1 MRISAK
7 ILESDKQVR
16 TLILNS
22 LLSEVNKTIQ
32 KSLPIIDLSVQKIVA
47 KAMQDEPEYESLKS
61 GALKYELGIADANS
75 IDQLIQAIVETGQ
88 IDNKN
93 TKITN
98 QGLNGGFTY
107 RMIGK
112 QDLQAITLSS
122 HARVVDL
129 QRQYSL
135 PWLEWL
141 LFEGT
146 SPIVKNYE
154 VVLEPSSYSRTGGAL
169 MQRSNTNWR
178 VPPQYAGT
186 ITNNWITRALS
197 TCEKQVVTIIQST
210 IKSNI

>member
-32 KSLPIIDLSVQKIVA
+32 KSLPIINLSIQKIVA
-47 KAMQDEPEYESLKS
+47 KALRDEPEYLSLKT
-61 GALKYELGIADANS
+61 GTLRYELGIANPNS
-75 IDQLIQAIVETGQ
+75 IDELVQALVETGQ

-98 QGLNGGFTY
+98 YGISGGFVY
-107 RMIGK
+107 KMIGK

-122 HARVVDL
+122 NARVIDL

-141 LFEGT
+141 LFEGS

-154 VVLEPSSYSRTGGAL
+154 VVLEPSTYSRTGGAL
-169 MQRSNTNWR
+169 MKRSNTNWR

-197 TCEKQVVTIIQST
+197 TCEKQVVAIIQST

>member
-1 MRISAK
+1 VRISAK

-32 KSLPIIDLSVQKIVA
+32 KSLPIINLSIQKIVA
-47 KAMQDEPEYESLKS
+47 KALRDEPEYLSLKT
-61 GALKYELGIADANS
+61 GTLRYELGIANPNS
-75 IDQLIQAIVETGQ
+75 IDELVQALVETGQ

-98 QGLNGGFTY
+98 YGISGGFVY
-107 RMIGK
+107 KMIGK

-122 HARVVDL
+122 NARVIDL

-141 LFEGT
+141 LFEGS

-154 VVLEPSSYSRTGGAL
+154 VVLEPSTYSRTGGAL
-169 MQRSNTNWR
+169 MKRSNTNWR

-197 TCEKQVVTIIQST
+197 TCEKQVVAIIQST